1 MRRILFEQT
10 DFASLPNPP
19 AGFNYI
25 GFDGEEFSEK
35 THGGSINPAGGG
47 SIVHTLTYN
56 DFLILLSSDPG
67 IVNGDKYFI
76 TGFDTELYGGND
88 VLVIGLPGNNFTKEA
103 ICRFHNP
110 RYDAYPVWDPQD
122 TYLVDDIVIY
132 GGKVWKNLTGSTGNP
147 SSDPLETGVLFLDNT
162 NWEFQEYD
170 AGTLIGYYVYS
181 WDKIEI
187 GYADD
192 EYYHT
197 GTNLQFCIN
206 SRYDSI
212 RNNYVR
218 VGQLDDPGYGGDRW
232 FFCGMNPISV
242 FPWGNNNVNDCT
254 ITDSYFN
261 CINLL
266 GITTI
271 YGVEMSNYSHVFNTE
286 FRDTTIEGL
295 TLKNESSLDGTFI
308 NCNIKNILLNNSS
321 SIYGTYYSTD
331 IINLNFSNESSGS
344 GVFYNS
350 YLNYINLDNYSA
362 FTGINA
368 TASYFRNI
376 DMTNESYIDNI
387 ELSVGGVGNSYFER
401 INLSNRSYIKHVDL
415 YNSSMYDI
423 KLDNYSYI
431 EGYPVIDIWNSSINY
446 INFNNHSRIYG
457 NIGLSSSYFKR
468 IDMTNRSIIEGDIDF
483 ENSHLEKIDA
493 TNDSLINNL
502 YFSNDSDTPGTSIE
516 NLNMNFSSITD
527 IYLNNSII
535 LAPSLDRSE
544 LINLHGDGLSLMAI
558 DLNIGSF
565 DFLSLGTVSNLTNG
579 PSAKPFEYKY
589 ITQTYMNG
597 SNGYGLT
604 DALLDINTMLV
615 PEGSY
620 VDKLSINC
628 TELVYSGDSATF
640 SFGILGLTTSLE
652 IAVSEISNTV
662 KLFDISD
669 GLDLSRSISD
679 GLLSTSLS
687 GGTDV
692 TSGSIYMEITLKLNP
707 FS

>member
-25 GFDGEEFSEK
+25 GFDGEDFSEK
-35 THGGSINPAGGG
+35 THGGNINLAGGG

-110 RYDAYPVWDPQD
+110 RYDSYPVWDPQD

-147 SSDPLETGVLFLDNT
+147 SSEPLEPGVLFLDSI

-170 AGTLIGYYVYS
+170 AGTLSGYYVYS

-206 SRYDSI
+206 SRYDAI

-218 VGQLDDPGYGGDRW
+218 VGQLDDPGFGGDRW
-232 FFCGMNPISV
+232 FFCGINPISV
-242 FPWGNNNVNDCT
+242 FPWGNNNVNDCS

-266 GITTI
+266 GTTTI

-295 TLKNESSLDGTFI
+295 TLKNESSLDGTFVD
-308 NCNIKNILLNNSS
+308 CEIKNILLNNSS
-321 SIYGTYYSTD
+321 SISGTYYSTD

-350 YLNYINLDNYSA
+350 YLKWINLDNNSYFSE
-362 FTGINA
+362 INA
-368 TASYFRNI
+368 TASYFQNI
-376 DMTNESYIDNI
+376 NMTNESYINDV

-401 INLSNRSYIKHVDL
+401 IDLSNRSRIKYVDL
-415 YNSSMYDI
+415 YNSTMYDI

-468 IDMTNRSIIEGDIDF
+468 IDMTNRSTIGDIDF

-502 YFSNDSDTPGTSIE
+502 YFSNDSDTPGTFVE
-516 NLNMNFSSITD
+516 NLNMNNSNFED
-527 IYLNNSII
+527 IHLNNSSVFS
-535 LAPSLDRSE
+535 PSLDRSD
-544 LINLHGDGLSLMAI
+544 LINLHGDNLNLIGI
-558 DLNIGSF
+558 DSTIGNF
-565 DFLSLGTVSNLTNG
+565 NFLSLGTVSNLTPLISNRLN
-579 PSAKPFEYKY
+579 EYNY
-589 ITQTYMNG
+589 INIIEMDGTD
-597 SNGYGLT
+597 GYGLT
-604 DALLDINTMLV
+604 NSSLDIGTMLV
-615 PEGSY
+615 PGGSY
-620 VDKLSINC
+620 IDKLVIDC
-628 TELVYSGDSATF
+628 TELIYSGGSPTF
-640 SFGILGLTTSLE
+640 SFGISGLTASLE
-652 IAVSEISNTV
+652 IAVSEISNKV
-662 KLFDISD
+662 KVF
-669 GLDLSRSISD
+669 DLSN
-679 GLLSTSLS
+679 GLLDGTKSVTDTILSASLS
-687 GGTDV
+687 GGTII
-692 TSGSIYMEITLKLNP
+692 TSGLVSMEVSLKL
-707 FS
+707 SID